1 MANRGRIGIFGGT
14 FDPIHLGHLILAE
27 EACAQLGLEAVYF
40 VPAGDPPHKQ
50 HRSVTAVE
58 HRVCM
63 VELATVEDEHFG
75 VSLVDARRPGPHYAT
90 DMVRLLQAEFAPST
104 ELHFLMG
111 MDSLRDLPGWHKPE
125 WLLANCRLVALPR
138 PDYEPDMAALERVLP
153 GVSERLILL
162 EMPLIEI
169 SSTVL
174 RARVRAGQTIHH
186 QVPRA
191 VEAYIK
197 KNGLYLSNSR

>member
-1 MANRGRIGIFGGT
+1 MSPTWRRERPACGDEHRTASARRGR
-14 FDPIHLGHLILAE
+14 
-27 EACAQLGLEAVYF
+27 
-40 VPAGDPPHKQ
+40 
-50 HRSVTAVE
+50 S
-58 HRVCM
+58 
-63 VELATVEDEHFG
+63 
-75 VSLVDARRPGPHYAT
+75 
-90 DMVRLLQAEFAPST
+90 
-104 ELHFLMG
+104 
-111 MDSLRDLPGWHKPE
+111 
-125 WLLANCRLVALPR
+125 
-138 PDYEPDMAALERVLP
+138 